1 MVEGKGTM
9 PVKVSVE
16 EIGVV
21 SAVVSAVV
29 SGVVSGEVTEVIT
42 GAVPVGTNKE
52 VVLAV
57 GIGYGLD
64 STDVEII
71 GVELGTGGLD
81 EAGPQLKP
89 TL

>member
-1 MVEGKGTM
+1 MTEGKDVE
-9 PVKVSVE
+9 PVEVSIE

-29 SGVVSGEVTEVIT
+29 SGVATGVVT
-42 GAVPVGTNKE
+42 GAVPVGTNTE

-57 GIGYGLD
+57 GMGYGLD
-64 STDVEII
+64 SIGVEII